1 MIPVEKDVAIVKTEK
16 NAAIKGEIRETL
28 ETMKAGDS
36 FLVTGIIKK
45 GTVKAIA
52 VVMDIKIKIAMDAN
66 NNLRCWK
73 MQ

>member
-1 MIPVEKDVAIVKTEK
+1 MLTVEKDVAIVKTEK

-36 FLVTGIIKK
+36 FLVVGNIKK

-52 VVMDIKIKIAMDAN
+52 AVMDVKIKIAMDAN

-73 MQ
+73 M

>member
-1 MIPVEKDVAIVKTEK
+1 MIPVEKDVALVKTEK

-52 VVMDIKIKIAMDAN
+52 AVMDIKIKIAMDAN
-66 NNLRCWK
+66 NNLRCWE
-73 MQ
+73 M

>member
-1 MIPVEKDVAIVKTEK
+1 MIPVEKDVALVKTEK

>member
-1 MIPVEKDVAIVKTEK
+1 MIPVEKDVALVKTEK

-73 MQ
+73 M